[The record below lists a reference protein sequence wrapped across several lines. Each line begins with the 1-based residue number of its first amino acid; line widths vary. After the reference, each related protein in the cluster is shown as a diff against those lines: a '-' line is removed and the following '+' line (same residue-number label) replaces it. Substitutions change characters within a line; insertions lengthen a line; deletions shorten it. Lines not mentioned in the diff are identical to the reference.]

1 MITDIIINT
10 FYFLANFIVQL
21 LKSTFGTVQFDGTI
35 SNGILTMASYYS
47 AIDNILPIGT
57 ILAIIAIEL
66 TIEIAYFSYKLIK
79 WGYQK
84 IPTIS

>member
-1 MITDIIINT
+1 MISDIIINT
-10 FYFLANFIVQL
+10 FYFFANFIVQL
-21 LKSTFGTVQFDGTI
+21 LKNTFGTVQFDGSI
-35 SNGILTMASYYS
+35 SDGILTMAGYYS
-47 AIDNILPIGT
+47 AVDNILPVAT